1 MNKLTRIPALIGTA
15 ACAGLAASALAAPA
29 SKTVPFKATYAGKAT
44 EKVSGQDVTALA
56 KGAGKA
62 SVLGIASGAIAGLV
76 AITPAA
82 GYVGIGAALVIG
94 VAASLACF
102 GAVVGPKS
110 WFGYDDSLDAFGIH
124 AVGGVVGAV
133 LTGVFASV
141 AIGGV
146 EGSITA
152 QLIGIGACAAYALVV
167 SLILLML
174 ISVTIGLRVS
184 EEAEAAGLD
193 VSTHGES
200 VE

>member
-1 MNKLTRIPALIGTA
+1 MAIEWA
-15 ACAGLAASALAAPA
+15 AR
-29 SKTVPFKATYAGKAT
+29 
-44 EKVSGQDVTALA
+44 
-56 KGAGKA
+56 GKA
-62 SVLGIASGAIAGLV
+62 SVLGIASGAVAGLV

-82 GYVGIGAALVIG
+82 GFVGIGAALVIG

-102 GAVVGPKS
+102 GAVVGLKS

-124 AVGGVVGAV
+124 AVGGVVGAI

-152 QLIGIGACAAYALVV
+152 QLIGVGACAAYALVV

>member
-1 MNKLTRIPALIGTA
+1 MGA
-15 ACAGLAASALAAPA
+15 AGGGGAGAGAGLR
-29 SKTVPFKATYAGKAT
+29 
-44 EKVSGQDVTALA
+44 
-56 KGAGKA
+56 
-62 SVLGIASGAIAGLV
+62 LG
-76 AITPAA
+76 
-82 GYVGIGAALVIG
+82 
-94 VAASLACF
+94 
-102 GAVVGPKS
+102 
-110 WFGYDDSLDAFGIH
+110 
-124 AVGGVVGAV
+124 GG
-133 LTGVFASV
+133 

>member
-1 MNKLTRIPALIGTA
+1 
-15 ACAGLAASALAAPA
+15 
-29 SKTVPFKATYAGKAT
+29 V
-44 EKVSGQDVTALA
+44 
-56 KGAGKA
+56 
-62 SVLGIASGAIAGLV
+62 GAI
-76 AITPAA
+76 
-82 GYVGIGAALVIG
+82 
-94 VAASLACF
+94 
-102 GAVVGPKS
+102 
-110 WFGYDDSLDAFGIH
+110 
-124 AVGGVVGAV
+124 

-152 QLIGIGACAAYALVV
+152 QLIGIGACAAYSLVV

>member
-1 MNKLTRIPALIGTA
+1 MARRTGFASTHCAAAAAAHLDSHRVNRARQGESVSYRAGASPSRCHHPAG
-15 ACAGLAASALAAPA
+15 
-29 SKTVPFKATYAGKAT
+29 
-44 EKVSGQDVTALA
+44 
-56 KGAGKA
+56 
-62 SVLGIASGAIAGLV
+62 
-76 AITPAA
+76 
-82 GYVGIGAALVIG
+82 VGIGAALVIG
-94 VAASLACF
+94 GGDLALRR
-102 GAVVGPKS
+102 GGGPVLVRLRR
-110 WFGYDDSLDAFGIH
+110 SLDAFGIH
-124 AVGGVVGAV
+124 AVGGIVGAV

>member
-1 MNKLTRIPALIGTA
+1 
-15 ACAGLAASALAAPA
+15 
-29 SKTVPFKATYAGKAT
+29 
-44 EKVSGQDVTALA
+44 
-56 KGAGKA
+56 
-62 SVLGIASGAIAGLV
+62 VLGIASGAIAGLV
-76 AITPAA
+76 AVTPAA
-82 GYVGIGAALVIG
+82 GYVGVGAALVIG

-102 GAVVGPKS
+102 GAVVGLKS
-110 WFGYDDSLDAFGIH
+110 WLGYDDSLDAFGIH

-146 EGSITA
+146 EGNITA

-174 ISVTIGLRVS
+174 ISVTMGLRVS

>member
-1 MNKLTRIPALIGTA
+1 MSAHQPRPYYLRASFFIGCIAATA
-15 ACAGLAASALAAPA
+15 
-29 SKTVPFKATYAGKAT
+29 
-44 EKVSGQDVTALA
+44 
-56 KGAGKA
+56 
-62 SVLGIASGAIAGLV
+62 
-76 AITPAA
+76 
-82 GYVGIGAALVIG
+82 
-94 VAASLACF
+94 
-102 GAVVGPKS
+102 
-110 WFGYDDSLDAFGIH
+110 
-124 AVGGVVGAV
+124 AV

>member
-1 MNKLTRIPALIGTA
+1 MV
-15 ACAGLAASALAAPA
+15 GL
-29 SKTVPFKATYAGKAT
+29 
-44 EKVSGQDVTALA
+44 
-56 KGAGKA
+56 
-62 SVLGIASGAIAGLV
+62 
-76 AITPAA
+76 
-82 GYVGIGAALVIG
+82 
-94 VAASLACF
+94 
-102 GAVVGPKS
+102 KS

-124 AVGGVVGAV
+124 AVGGAVGAV

-152 QLIGIGACAAYALVV
+152 QLIGIGACAAYSLVV

>member
-1 MNKLTRIPALIGTA
+1 M
-15 ACAGLAASALAAPA
+15 
-29 SKTVPFKATYAGKAT
+29 
-44 EKVSGQDVTALA
+44 
-56 KGAGKA
+56 
-62 SVLGIASGAIAGLV
+62 LGIASGAIAGLV

-102 GAVVGPKS
+102 GAVVGLKS

-124 AVGGVVGAV
+124 AVGGIVGAV

-146 EGSITA
+146 EGNIIA
-152 QLIGIGACAAYALVV
+152 QLIGIGACAAYSLVV

-174 ISVTIGLRVS
+174 ISVTIGLARQRRSGSRGPRRQHSRRERGVDVHES
-184 EEAEAAGLD
+184 HQQHGRQTAARHQLWHAYLASTGQRFELAQFLKDPALEKQTLD
-193 VSTHGES
+193 SALASGDRN
-200 VE
+200 